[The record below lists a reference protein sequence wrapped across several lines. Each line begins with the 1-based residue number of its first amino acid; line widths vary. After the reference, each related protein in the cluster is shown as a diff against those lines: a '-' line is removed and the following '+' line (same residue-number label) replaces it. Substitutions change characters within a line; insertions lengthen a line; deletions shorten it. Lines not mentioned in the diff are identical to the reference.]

1 MGKKKKET
9 LENIKPKKKLNSGL
23 YHEYLERAYL
33 SGNILHEVLVE
44 HTVYHKHPAI
54 EEKVDQILSD
64 CADLYQLI
72 GDLLHIKCKE
82 EEATDNE
89 TVTKT

>member
-1 MGKKKKET
+1 MGKKKTET
-9 LENIKPKKKLNSGL
+9 LENIKPKKKLNSGF

-44 HTVYHKHPAI
+44 HSVYHKHPAI
-54 EEKVDQILSD
+54 AEKVDQILSE

-72 GDLLHIKCKE
+72 GGLLHVKCE
-82 EEATDNE
+82 EEESADAQPIK
-89 TVTKT
+89 KT